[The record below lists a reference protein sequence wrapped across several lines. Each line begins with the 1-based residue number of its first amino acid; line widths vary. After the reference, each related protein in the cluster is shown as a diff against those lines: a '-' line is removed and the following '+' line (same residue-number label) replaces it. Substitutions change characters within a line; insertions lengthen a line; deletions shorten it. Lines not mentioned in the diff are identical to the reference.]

1 MDGRD
6 RAFFDLELKS
16 QEMISNVF
24 KNVVFH
30 IDRDDVKTLEVLE
43 SVVYDLA
50 AFYVT
55 RRAQDFSTTST
66 KSWKTSNQ
74 FVPVTKFNDGPR
86 EKKEKSF
93 WDMQSQWEYP
103 RGCGPGIYCNN

>member
-6 RAFFDLELKS
+6 RAYFDLELKS
-16 QEMISNVF
+16 REMISNVF

-43 SVVYDLA
+43 TVVYDLA
-50 AFYVT
+50 EFYVT
-55 RRAQDFSTTST
+55 RRAEDFSTTST
-66 KSWKTSNQ
+66 RSWKPAKW
-74 FVPVTKFNDGPR
+74 VPVTQFNDRPK

-93 WDMQSQWEYP
+93 WDMQSKWEYP
-103 RGCGPGIYCNN
+103 RGCGPGIGCNK